1 MSLPVPVAYTVMSP
15 ESTILMNT
23 AFEGSFDD
31 AVTAL
36 RQAGYD
42 GVELQVQS
50 PLEFPVADVRSRL
63 NQSGLG
69 VSSLATGPMCQKRGL
84 SLSSADDELRALTV
98 TESKRL
104 AEHAAELGAG
114 VSFGRIMEPDVVTDP
129 ARHYELLADSLAQ
142 ISAHA
147 ETVGTRV
154 LIEPQ
159 NPNMVTLITE
169 QRAAAQFLAEHGLSS
184 IGLIF
189 DTYHVVESDRAAAEE
204 LAGSDILPALVQIA
218 ETTSRAAIDYRDE
231 PLGVF
236 FTDLLGRGYTGW
248 ITMEH
253 LQSAGTRTPELSL
266 AALVQMVPVL
276 KERAR

>member
-1 MSLPVPVAYTVMSP
+1 MSLPIPVAYTVMSP

-36 RQAGYD
+36 QEAGYD
-42 GVELQVQS
+42 GVELQVES
-50 PLEFPVADVRSRL
+50 PLEFPVAAVRARL
-63 NQSGLG
+63 DQAGFG

-84 SLSSADDELRALTV
+84 SLSSADEELRALTV
-98 TESKRL
+98 ADSKRL
-104 AEHAAELGAG
+104 VEHAAELGAA
-114 VSFGRIMEPDVVTDP
+114 VSFGRIMEPDAITDP

-159 NPNMVTLITE
+159 NPKLVTLITE
-169 QRAAAQFLAEHGLSS
+169 QRAASDYLAEHGLTSV
-184 IGLIF
+184 GLIF
-189 DTYHVVESDRAAAEE
+189 DTYHVVESDRVAAEE
-204 LAGSDILPALVQIA
+204 LAGSEVLPQLVQIA

-231 PLGVF
+231 PLGNF
-236 FTDLLGRGYTGW
+236 LTDLLDRGYAGW

-253 LQSAGTRTPELSL
+253 LQSAGVRTPELSL
-266 AALVQMVPVL
+266 AELAKMAPAL
-276 KERAR
+276 KERA